1 MKILFATDGSR
12 HSEGAAQFL
21 TRLPLSTDDEI
32 TVLHVV
38 SWVSFSYGTESYFE
52 RLKEIRKEIAPK
64 ILDSVLDILKP
75 LGARVSTA
83 IKDGAP
89 ERYIVDLARDYGM
102 DMIVMGA
109 RGIKGL
115 KTLIVGSVT
124 KEVALN
130 SGIPVLVTKLPV
142 AENTPLR
149 ILFATD
155 GSDSAMATAKFLS
168 AFPFPEGTE
177 VTVLNTVWS
186 DFQDIPERF
195 VMEVDERIK
204 EIMGAR
210 RSGEIDESQ
219 KILKEAVEVL
229 ERSFSIVQAVSKIGD
244 PSVEILKAA
253 ESSRTDVIAVGS
265 SGKRGI
271 KGMLG
276 SVSRNVLNHASCSVL
291 IGRTRRQ

>member
-1 MKILFATDGSR
+1 MRILFATDGSK
-12 HSEGAAQFL
+12 HSEGAALFL
-21 TRLPLSTDDEI
+21 ARLPLSTDDEI

-38 SWVSFSYGTESYFE
+38 SWVPFNYGTESYFE
-52 RLKEIRKEIAPK
+52 RLKEIRKEIAPR

-75 LGARVSTA
+75 LGARVSTG

-89 ERYIVDLARDYGM
+89 ERYIVDVARDSGV

-142 AENTPLR
+142 ADDAPMR
-149 ILFATD
+149 ILYATD
-155 GSDSAMATAKFLS
+155 GSDSSLATAKFLA
-168 AFPFPEGTE
+168 AFPFPGGTE

-186 DFQDIPERF
+186 DFQDIPERY
-195 VMEVDERIK
+195 VMEVDDRIK

-219 KILKEAVEVL
+219 KILKEAVKVL
-229 ERSFSIVQAVSKIGD
+229 EGSFGTVKEASRIGD

-253 ESSRTDVIAVGS
+253 ESSRTDIIAVGS
-265 SGKRGI
+265 SGKRGV

-291 IGRTRRQ
+291 IGRPSRQ